1 MEWKEALPLLQ
12 ENHSAVAI
20 SVTPKG
26 RAQATVVSTA
36 LLDGKL
42 GFASR
47 PHTVKVKNIQGT
59 GRAAITVIKLD
70 TRRYVTV
77 EGPASIEP
85 WQDTP
90 AHIKRLKDLYTAMG
104 RAPKGEE
111 ELDREMR
118 DQKRSLVLV
127 PPGGVYGSLRSGA

>member
-42 GFASR
+42 G
-47 PHTVKVKNIQGT
+47 
-59 GRAAITVIKLD
+59 L
-70 TRRYVTV
+70 RR
-77 EGPASIEP
+77 
-85 WQDTP
+85 
-90 AHIKRLKDLYTAMG
+90 G
-104 RAPKGEE
+104 RAP
-111 ELDREMR
+111 
-118 DQKRSLVLV
+118 
-127 PPGGVYGSLRSGA
+127 